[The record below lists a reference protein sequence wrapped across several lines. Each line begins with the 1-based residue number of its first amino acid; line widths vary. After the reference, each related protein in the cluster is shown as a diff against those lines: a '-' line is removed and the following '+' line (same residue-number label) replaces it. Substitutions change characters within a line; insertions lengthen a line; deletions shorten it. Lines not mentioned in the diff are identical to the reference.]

1 MYITL
6 FMDDLKKGKKKK
18 YFSAKRLYS
27 DHYDKQQIFALRCEV
42 EVGKK

>member
-1 MYITL
+1 
-6 FMDDLKKGKKKK
+6 MDDLKKEKKRF
-18 YFSAKRLYS
+18 FSDERLYS